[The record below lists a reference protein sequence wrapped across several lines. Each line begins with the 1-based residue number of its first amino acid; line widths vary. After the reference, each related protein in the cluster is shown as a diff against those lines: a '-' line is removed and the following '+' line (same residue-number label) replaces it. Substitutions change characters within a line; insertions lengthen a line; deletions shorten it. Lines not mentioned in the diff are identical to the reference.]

1 MIRILAATGC
11 RSDFDLLSPVYE
23 RLSRDARF
31 QFGLMVGGA
40 HLSQRYGRTVD
51 AVRATG
57 LPIVAEI
64 DAFVDSDERDARP
77 RTAANWIV
85 AGSAVLRDFQPDLL
99 LVCGDREDA
108 LGACTLAA
116 YLRIPTA
123 HFFGGDHGQ
132 TRDVDN
138 LVRHAC
144 SKLASLHFAAMQEHA
159 ERLVAI
165 GEPSERIH
173 VVGNPA
179 LDAFRDA
186 PWIPRDELLDL
197 LGAPE
202 VARRPYA
209 VVVHHPSFA
218 SPETGGKE
226 FELILDELKR
236 RELHAFVG
244 LPNVDFGS
252 WRILDRIQS
261 RKNRGG
267 LHAFAPLPR
276 TEFVNLLRHA
286 AVLVGNSSL
295 GLLEAP
301 SVPLAAV
308 NVGDRQRG
316 RTAERNVL
324 FVDADPDSLHAGL
337 TLALSEEFQR
347 GLEGIENPYGDG
359 RSSERIV
366 EILARGVDRN
376 WTDKMFDPLSSAA
389 FPRRTHPIDFARLGK
404 S

>member
-11 RSDFDLLSPVYE
+11 RSDFDLLSSVYG
-23 RLSRDARF
+23 RLARDPRF
-31 QFGLMVGGA
+31 QFGLIVGGA
-40 HLSQRYGRTVD
+40 HLSERYGRTVE

-64 DAFVDSDERDARP
+64 DAFVDSDDRDARP
-77 RTAANWIV
+77 RTAAHWI
-85 AGSAVLRDFQPDLL
+85 SAASKPLREFQPDLIL
-99 LVCGDREDA
+99 ACGDREDA
-108 LGACTLAA
+108 LAACTLAA

-123 HFFGGDHGQ
+123 HFFGGDHGE

-159 ERLVAI
+159 DRLTAM
-165 GEPSERIH
+165 GEPPERIH

-179 LDAFRDA
+179 LDAFRET
-186 PWIPRDELLDL
+186 PWIARDELLQR

-202 VARRPYA
+202 VGRRPYA
-209 VVVHHPSFA
+209 VVVHHPSFS
-218 SPETGGKE
+218 SPEAGAE
-226 FELILDELKR
+226 EIELILGELGR
-236 RELHAFVG
+236 RDLHAFVG

-252 WRILDRIQS
+252 RRMLDRIQS
-261 RKNRGG
+261 WSDRAGF
-267 LHAFAPLPR
+267 HALAPLPR
-276 TEFVNLLRHA
+276 GEFVNLLRHA

-308 NVGDRQRG
+308 NVGVRQRG
-316 RTAERNVL
+316 RTAARNVL
-324 FVDADPDSLHAGL
+324 FVDADADSIQSGL
-337 TLALSEEFQR
+337 TLALSEEFQK
-347 GLEGIENPYGDG
+347 GLEGLENPYGDG

-366 EILARGVDRN
+366 EILARGVDPD
-376 WTDKMFDPLSSAA
+376 WADKTFDPLRPRFRRPNAA
-389 FPRRTHPIDFARLGK
+389 SIGCVRV
-404 S
+404 